1 MDKKSDN
8 PFAALDKSKFP
19 TGKKDP
25 DATVVIRRGKSSSAP
40 SKKAKPEQKPT
51 SNPDE
56 DSGEELFERA
66 MSGVAKKK
74 SSGGRKI
81 QLAEPPEPPRH
92 SIPTTRKTASLEK
105 NNKNIQ
111 EQTTRPK
118 QVGMNQEPEEEDVAL
133 FGRAMSGVAPI
144 ASSGGR
150 KVPPPPAPKL
160 PSSSAPEPGEAA
172 PLRDLVEG
180 TVEFQLEF
188 TEEYQEGHVLGL
200 DPRTVIRLRAGT
212 FSPEAHLDLH
222 GCNMEQAYAGLVP
235 FLRNSY
241 LQSRRCVL
249 LIPGRG
255 KNSPDQFGVLRE
267 RIQAWLTRDPFKRVV
282 LAFCSAQPKHGGT
295 GALYVLL
302 RKFKKSRGKI
312 QWDRVPLAIDLD

>member
-1 MDKKSDN
+1 MDEKRDN

-19 TGKKDP
+19 SSKNAGDAP
-25 DATVVIRRGKSSSAP
+25 DVIRRKKSFSAP
-40 SKKAKPEQKPT
+40 SKKPE
-51 SNPDE
+51 PDRE
-56 DSGEELFERA
+56 PEEESGEELFERA
-66 MSGVAKKK
+66 MSGVAPKK
-74 SSGGRKI
+74 SSEGRKV
-81 QLAEPPEPPRH
+81 QPASPPEPPRH
-92 SIPTTRKTASLEK
+92 SIPAPRKSAPLSSSTPPEK
-105 NNKNIQ
+105 ID
-111 EQTTRPK
+111 PK
-118 QVGMNQEPEEEDVAL
+118 RDPKEEEEDLEL

-150 KVPPPPAPKL
+150 KVQPEPAPRP
-160 PSSSAPEPGEAA
+160 PSPTVAEPGEAA

-180 TVEFQLEF
+180 AVEFRLEF

-200 DPRTVIRLRAGT
+200 DPRTIIRLRAGA

-235 FLRNSY
+235 FLRQSY
-241 LQSRRCVL
+241 LQNKRCVL

-255 KNSPDQFGVLRE
+255 KNSPDSFGVLRE

-302 RKFKKSRGKI
+302 RKFKKSWGKI
-312 QWDRVPLAIDLD
+312 LWDRIPLDIDLG

>member
-25 DATVVIRRGKSSSAP
+25 DATVVVRRGKSSSAP
-40 SKKAKPEQKPT
+40 SKKAEQESPRN
-51 SNPDE
+51 SVDE
-56 DSGEELFERA
+56 SGEELFERA

-74 SSGGRKI
+74 SSGGRKV
-81 QLAEPPEPPRH
+81 LPTEPPEPPRH
-92 SIPTTRKTASLEK
+92 SIPATRKTAPSEK
-105 NNKNIQ
+105 MKKNTP
-111 EQTTRPK
+111 EQPAPQK
-118 QVGMNQEPEEEDVAL
+118 HVEPNQAPQEEEDIEL
-133 FGRAMSGVAPI
+133 FGQAMSGVAPI
-144 ASSGGR
+144 ASTGGR
-150 KVPPPPAPKL
+150 KVPPPTAPKP
-160 PSSSAPEPGEAA
+160 PSRSAPEAGEAA
-172 PLRDLVEG
+172 PLQELVEG
-180 TVEFQLEF
+180 TVEFQMEF

-200 DPRTVIRLRAGT
+200 DPRTVIRLKAGT
-212 FSPEAHLDLH
+212 FSPEGHLDLH
-222 GCNMEQAYAGLVP
+222 GCTMEQAYAELVP

-312 QWDRVPLAIDLD
+312 QWDRIPLDIDLD